1 MLEFLF
7 GKLWFFFVEMVCVYG
22 QATLFNIDF
31 ELAVRGGLG
40 NDDGELRFVGTEMLG
55 KEFDTCGILGAELI
69 KYMHMGGTKIIVEL
83 KMLRLEKKFHGKYYH
98 MKE

>member
-1 MLEFLF
+1 MLRFLIWKILF
-7 GKLWFFFVEMVCVYG
+7 WSG

-69 KYMHMGGTKIIVEL
+69 KYMHIYGKKIIVKL
-83 KMLRLEKKFHGKYYH
+83 KMLGSENKLHGKCYQ
-98 MKE
+98 MKK